1 MENKDNIPQ
10 FVKCS
15 NSTGVWARTFA
26 RSRNTTFSALH
37 VNPDGEV
44 HQALPDSACLNPKVP
59 PNMYQLSYESNH
71 SKQFSPQKAFLQ
83 NHQKQTSL
91 IDVVEPD

>member
-1 MENKDNIPQ
+1 MAKFI
-10 FVKCS
+10 K
-15 NSTGVWARTFA
+15 
-26 RSRNTTFSALH
+26 L
-37 VNPDGEV
+37 
-44 HQALPDSACLNPKVP
+44 CLNPKVP

-91 IDVVEPD
+91 IDVIEPG

>member
-59 PNMYQLSYESNH
+59 PNMYQLLTKVITQNSFH
-71 SKQFSPQKAFLQ
+71 LRKPFFRIIKANIF
-83 NHQKQTSL
+83 NRCC
-91 IDVVEPD
+91 